1 MNSINIHEVL
11 SFHLGR
17 ISFDETGKG
26 NGYFNIV
33 LSQEGSYTGTKTST
47 TVSIFC
53 HDLST
58 VLRQMQQALEF
69 DIDHEKAQQT
79 R

>member
-1 MNSINIHEVL
+1 MNSTNIHEVE

-33 LSQEGSYTGTKTST
+33 LSQQGSYTGTKTST

-53 HDLST
+53 NDLSA
-58 VLRQMQQALEF
+58 VLLQMQRALDF

>member
-1 MNSINIHEVL
+1 MNGMNIHEVK

-17 ISFDETGKG
+17 ISFDETGNG

-33 LSQEGSYTGTKTST
+33 LNQEGSYTGTKTST

-53 HDLST
+53 NDLGA
-58 VLRQMQQALEF
+58 VLHQMKRALEF
-69 DIDHEKAQQT
+69 DIEHEKAKQT

>member
-1 MNSINIHEVL
+1 MNSMNTHEVE

-17 ISFDETGKG
+17 ISFDKKG
-26 NGYFNIV
+26 NGYFNIELV
-33 LSQEGSYTGTKTST
+33 QKDDYTNYRST
-47 TVSIFC
+47 TTLSIFC
-53 HDLST
+53 HDLGA
-58 VLRQMQQALEF
+58 VLHQMKRALDF

>member
-1 MNSINIHEVL
+1 MNSMNTHEVE

-17 ISFDETGKG
+17 ISFDKKG

-33 LSQEGSYTGTKTST
+33 LSQQGSYTGTKTST

-53 HDLST
+53 NDLSA
-58 VLRQMQQALEF
+58 VLLQMQRALDF